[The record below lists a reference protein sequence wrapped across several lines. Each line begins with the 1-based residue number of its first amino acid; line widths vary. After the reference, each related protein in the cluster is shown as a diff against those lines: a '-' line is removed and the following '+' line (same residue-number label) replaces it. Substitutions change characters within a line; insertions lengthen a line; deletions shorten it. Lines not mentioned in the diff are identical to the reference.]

1 MESDATSTGNK
12 CSIAFGRNYRKE
24 KDLHASISIQDFKIL
39 IVAVVRLFFFP
50 HSLKIPTHAT
60 LKQHPRMDRS
70 QTMPNMRKPYE
81 NTYTKTYEGS
91 TWRGA
96 QDGNMNAERYGPK
109 PANPRFQANG
119 QYNGHVQ
126 PNEAVPNG
134 TDATGKPVRQPRP
147 NTYQNRQ
154 NGTYVPRTHF
164 NNNNTNSNNTI
175 GTGGAP
181 HQGGPPYGVNPNAN
195 GYQGNRGKPEAS
207 VSILTIFCFFFF
219 FF

>member
-1 MESDATSTGNK
+1 
-12 CSIAFGRNYRKE
+12 
-24 KDLHASISIQDFKIL
+24 
-39 IVAVVRLFFFP
+39 
-50 HSLKIPTHAT
+50 
-60 LKQHPRMDRS
+60 MDRS

-96 QDGNMNAERYGPK
+96 QDGNINPDGRYGPK
-109 PANPRFQANG
+109 PTTPRFQTNG

-126 PNEAVPNG
+126 PNEAIQNG
-134 TDATGKPVRQPRP
+134 TDATGKPVRLPRP

-154 NGTYVPRTHF
+154 NGTYVPRHPI
-164 NNNNTNSNNTI
+164 NINNTNTHINTTHGI
-175 GTGGAP
+175 GGP

-207 VSILTIFCFFFF
+207 FFTHQPMG
-219 FF
+219 